1 MEENEQEQSTTTV
14 LSVNRNIENN
24 ENVYNIDQL
33 DKNTFVP
40 GCINTIRVLDQR
52 TLATI

>member
-40 GCINTIRVLDQR
+40 GCINTIHVLDQR